1 MLWILVAFALSI
13 VLAFW
18 NKGFYVYLLYTLLY
32 ELVLFAALNIS
43 PKKRY
48 KIVGA
53 SIAGYLVGSLL
64 FYSTLFWTQT
74 PERNTI
80 GKETEK
86 YLSKMKESYHSTFL
100 PF

>member
-1 MLWILVAFALSI
+1 MLWVLVAFALSI
-13 VLAFW
+13 FLALW
-18 NKGFYVYLLYTLLY
+18 NKGLYVYLLYTLLY
-32 ELVLFAALNIS
+32 EFVLFAALNIS

-64 FYSTLFWTQT
+64 FYSTLFWNET
-74 PERNTI
+74 PEKNTI

-86 YLSKMKESYHSTFL
+86 YLFKMKELCQPTFL

>member
-1 MLWILVAFALSI
+1 MLWVLVAFALSI
-13 VLAFW
+13 FLALW
-18 NKGFYVYLLYTLLY
+18 NKGLYVYLLYTLLY

-43 PKKRY
+43 PKKRI
-48 KIVGA
+48 KVIGA

-74 PERNTI
+74 PEKNII

-86 YLSKMKESYHSTFL
+86 YIDKVKEFCYPTF
-100 PF
+100 

>member
-1 MLWILVAFALSI
+1 MLWVLVAFALSI
-13 VLAFW
+13 FLALW
-18 NKGFYVYLLYTLLY
+18 NKGLYVYLLYTLLY

-43 PKKRY
+43 PKKRI
-48 KIVGA
+48 KVIGA

-74 PERNTI
+74 PEKNII

-86 YLSKMKESYHSTFL
+86 YIGKVKEFCYPTF
-100 PF
+100 